1 VVVGGG
7 ITELAPLHKG
17 NSGDAFDYWD
27 RMIFL
32 RPLGKEQLTAADATG
47 RRSRGRDVGCTPSW
61 LRVWKL

>member
-17 NSGDAFDYWD
+17 NSGDTVYYWE

-32 RPLGKEQLTAADATG
+32 RPLGKVG
-47 RRSRGRDVGCTPSW
+47 RNSGIED
-61 LRVWKL
+61 

>member
-17 NSGDAFDYWD
+17 NSGDALDYWD

-32 RPLGKEQLTAADATG
+32 RPSAKSNLQP
-47 RRSRGRDVGCTPSW
+47 VTPPTEDQEGEPLVARQAGFESGN
-61 LRVWKL
+61 